1 MIRVWAMVLGFAF
14 AACADEGDE
23 MGRRVQELLRA
34 HQADVFGCVAAQQ
47 KDADGELL
55 VRVFIGDEGRASRV
69 DVLKDETGNTPLGRC
84 LVTMV
89 RSWDLSPLKADP
101 GDQIVFPLAFHGG
114 PKALL
119 DKVAACTSEEQAFY
133 VLRAGSFNGRP
144 VREGNVVW
152 APAGASCHWEKAQV
166 LRVRWQGAPL
176 PGEIAMISPPAAL
189 PIKGGNV
196 RLFLDG
202 KSFALDLLTLDAGA
216 AVPPHKHEGSDE
228 LIYVISGRSSATIDG
243 RMQKSGPGDQLRM
256 PAGVEHSVTV
266 DEKLIAVQVYA
277 PGGPEQRFKK

>member
-1 MIRVWAMVLGFAF
+1 MLGVAF
-14 AACADEGDE
+14 ADEGTD

-47 KDADGELL
+47 KDADGEMLL
-55 VRVFIGDEGRASRV
+55 RVFVGDEAHAARV
-69 DVLKDETGNTPLGRC
+69 DVLKDESGSPALGKC

-89 RSWDLSPLKADP
+89 RNWDLTPLKAEA

-114 PKALL
+114 PKAIV

-133 VLRAGSFNGRP
+133 LLKSGSFNGRP
-144 VREGNVVW
+144 VKEGDVIW
-152 APAGASCHWEKAQV
+152 APAGANCRFEKVQV
-166 LRVRWQGAPL
+166 IRVRWQGAPVA
-176 PGEIAMISPPAAL
+176 GEPAVIAPPVAL

-202 KSFALDLLTLDAGA
+202 KSFALDLLTIDAGA
-216 AVPPHKHEGSDE
+216 SVPPHRHPGSDE
-228 LIYVISGRSSATIDG
+228 LIYVLSGKSTATIDG
-243 RMQKSGPGDQLRM
+243 KVQKVGTGDSLRM
-256 PAGVEHSVTV
+256 PANVEHSVTV
-266 DEKLIAVQVYA
+266 EEKLVAVQVYA